1 MVHTKTLHLGRR
13 GRVAE
18 FSFAPLT
25 AVGARAW
32 DASPVRYAC
41 RSFHP
46 GRTWTIMLVS
56 TFFGSIL
63 VNTISPPRTCGDLTR
78 MTGLAIVT
86 GAAPY
91 RSSSST
97 TTGSIFA
104 RTVCVAPAALPG
116 TDILTQSPSRN
127 CVSSSAS
134 RRSRRRS
141 SSRRAA
147 SSLASLIAAL
157 SSPPTAPGTHGF
169 ELRFPKSPR
178 PPPPH
183 PLVAAPASAPACS
196 ASSSRARRSMARSV
210 NACRSVSSRSKTTM
224 SCLCS
229 RGSSATA
236 GALG

>member
-1 MVHTKTLHLGRR
+1 MVHTKALHLGRSR
-13 GRVAE
+13 RVAG
-18 FSFAPLT
+18 FSFVAPLI
-25 AVGARAW
+25 AFGACAW
-32 DASPVRYAC
+32 DASPVRYAY

-78 MTGLAIVT
+78 MTGLAMAT
-86 GAAPY
+86 GAGPY

-97 TTGSIFA
+97 TTGSILA
-104 RTVCVAPAALPG
+104 RTVCVAPVALPG
-116 TDILTQSPSRN
+116 TGTLTQSPSRN

-147 SSLASLIAAL
+147 SSLASRWDCLASA
-157 SSPPTAPGTHGF
+157 PTAPGTV
-169 ELRFPKSPR
+169 EQLPRVLPR

-183 PLVAAPASAPACS
+183 PLVSAPASAPASS
-196 ASSSRARRSMARSV
+196 ASSSRKRRSMARSV